1 MAKHTGGK
9 HVGINYTQCLYVR
22 SRLHL
27 VIINN
32 EEQMIA
38 GKKYKL
44 HRLVT
49 YV

>member
-1 MAKHTGGK
+1 MAKHTGRK
-9 HVGINYTQCLYVR
+9 HVGINYAQCVYVR

-38 GKKYKL
+38 GKKYISFIG
-44 HRLVT
+44 
-49 YV
+49 